1 MRSGERCSK
10 CNEGFFGV
18 YRTVRTGV
26 NDPVVRYLKCP
37 KCGATGKSIVNPEL
51 SRRKLVTSAE
61 RH

>member
-18 YRTVRTGV
+18 YRTVRGGSE
-26 NDPVVRYLKCP
+26 DPVVRYLKCP
-37 KCGATGKSIVNPEL
+37 KCGATGKSIVKPEF
-51 SRRKLVTSAE
+51 SRRKLVSSTE